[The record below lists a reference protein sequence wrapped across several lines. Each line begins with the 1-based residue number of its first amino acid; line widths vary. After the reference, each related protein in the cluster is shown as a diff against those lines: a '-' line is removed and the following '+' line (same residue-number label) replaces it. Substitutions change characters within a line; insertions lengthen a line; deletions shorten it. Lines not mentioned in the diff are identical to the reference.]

1 MNDEQ
6 PPVFLVYLMA
16 FSIIG
21 SIYGIIALIGLF
33 LNFNT

>member
-6 PPVFLVYLMA
+6 PPAFLVYLMA
-16 FSIIG
+16 FGIIG

-33 LNFNT
+33 LNFQ